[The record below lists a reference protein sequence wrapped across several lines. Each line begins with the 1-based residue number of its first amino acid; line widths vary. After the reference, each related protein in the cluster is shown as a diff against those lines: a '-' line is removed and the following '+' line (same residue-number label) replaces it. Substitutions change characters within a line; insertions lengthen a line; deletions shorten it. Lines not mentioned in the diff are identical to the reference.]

1 MTFELK
7 TTPPAESDALKRV
20 NMSKFRTFGLLG
32 AIVLIALFFQY
43 QNSAFLTPDN
53 VLSLIRSMAS
63 LAMIAFAAQIVIIQG
78 ELDLSVGSVYLLSGT
93 VLAVLWL
100 GGGVLPFTVPFPVA
114 ILAALGVAIVAGLVN
129 GFFTTVVGI
138 PSFIATLGMLS
149 IAQGLALILS
159 KANGFNPAY
168 NVPLPS
174 ETTLAIFDF
183 LGSTRLPF
191 GIPIQVLWLLL
202 FYLFFHFLLSRTL
215 FGFRSYAIGGN
226 PEAAKVARLPIRKYR
241 TIAFVLCAVMAGV
254 ASVLDFSYTGS
265 IGPSAGL
272 ALTFPVFAAVVIGGT
287 SLLGGRGTTTGALLG
302 ALLLA
307 MLQNGLAVL
316 GVSAFVQLVFIG
328 AVTILAV
335 SLDRLSQ
342 GGLRFSFRR
351 SATGKTESVAGG
363 TES

>member
-1 MTFELK
+1 LATK
-7 TTPPAESDALKRV
+7 ASTATQASPARSV
-20 NMSKFRTFGLLG
+20 NISRFRTLGLLG

-53 VLSLIRSMAS
+53 LLSLLRSMAS
-63 LAMIAFAAQIVIIQG
+63 LAMIAFAAQIVIVQG
-78 ELDLSVGSVYLLSGT
+78 ELDLSVGSVYLLAGT

-100 GGGVLPFTVPFPVA
+100 GGGVLPFTLPFPVA
-114 ILAALGVAIVAGLVN
+114 LLAAILIAVLAGLIN

-174 ETTLAIFDF
+174 DASLAFFNF
-183 LGSTRLPF
+183 LGATRLPF

-202 FYLFFHFLLSRTL
+202 FFLLFKFLLSRTL

-241 TIAFVLCAVMAGV
+241 TIAFVLCAVMAAT
-254 ASVLDFSYTGS
+254 ASILDFSYTGS

-272 ALTFPVFAAVVIGGT
+272 SLTFPVFAAVVIGGT

-328 AVTILAV
+328 SVTILAV

-342 GGLRFSFRR
+342 GGVKMPWRR
-351 SATGKTESVAGG
+351 GSPEAERPVAGG

>member
-1 MTFELK
+1 VSSNVSAAPNA
-7 TTPPAESDALKRV
+7 TPARNINISR
-20 NMSKFRTFGLLG
+20 FRTLGLLG

-53 VLSLIRSMAS
+53 LLSLVRSMAS

-78 ELDLSVGSVYLLSGT
+78 ELDLSVGSVYLLAGT
-93 VLAVLWL
+93 LLAVLWL
-100 GGGVLPFTVPFPVA
+100 GGGVLPFTLPFPVA
-114 ILAALGVAIVAGLVN
+114 LLAAILIAVLAGLIN
-129 GFFTTVVGI
+129 GFFTTVIGI

-168 NVPLPS
+168 NVPPPTEASLS
-174 ETTLAIFDF
+174 FFDF
-183 LGSTRLPF
+183 LGATRLPF
-191 GIPIQVLWLLL
+191 NIPIQVLWLLI
-202 FYLFFHFLLSRTL
+202 FFLAFKFLLGRTL

-241 TIAFVLCAVMAGV
+241 TVAFVLCAVMAAV
-254 ASVLDFSYTGS
+254 ASILDFSYTGS

-342 GGLRFSFRR
+342 GGMKLPWRR
-351 SATGKTESVAGG
+351 GNAGAERPVAGG